1 MPSLKRFVLE
11 IPLWVLI
18 CREREQHSVKELL

>member
-1 MPSLKRFVLE
+1 MPSLKHFVLE

-18 CREREQHSVKELL
+18 CRERNQLSVKELL